1 MQTPSTQISQLTA
14 SPSAL
19 NSVLPSA
26 AANST
31 RMPAKRIS
39 TLVVLAVLLATS
51 VAVAMTRDSA
61 SAVGNNTVQQRA
73 EAAPT
78 SAQASV
84 SAAHRALA
92 GTAGGVPVSAFR
104 WR

>member
-1 MQTPSTQISQLTA
+1 MQTPSTRISQSDA

-19 NSVLPSA
+19 NSVLPGA
-26 AANST
+26 AVNST
-31 RMPAKRIS
+31 RMPAKRAS

-61 SAVGNNTVQQRA
+61 SAAGNKTVQHRA
-73 EAAPT
+73 DAAPS
-78 SAQASV
+78 SASASV
-84 SAAHRALA
+84 TAAHRALA

>member
-1 MQTPSTQISQLTA
+1 MQTPSTRISQPDA

-19 NSVLPSA
+19 NGVRPSA
-26 AANST
+26 AASST
-31 RMPAKRIS
+31 RMPAKRVS

-61 SAVGNNTVQQRA
+61 SAAGNNTVERRA
-73 EAAPT
+73 DAAPT

-84 SAAHRALA
+84 PAAHRALA

>member
-1 MQTPSTQISQLTA
+1 MQTPSIQISQLNA

-19 NSVLPSA
+19 NSVLPGA

-31 RMPAKRIS
+31 RMPARRIS

-51 VAVAMTRDSA
+51 VAVAMTKDFASA
-61 SAVGNNTVQQRA
+61 SGTNNVQHRA
-73 EAAPT
+73 DAAPT
-78 SAQASV
+78 AAQASV
-84 SAAHRALA
+84 AAVDRAPA